1 MDISPQIHPKSTFQ
15 ELTAPII
22 LPDIYRWRYLFMP
35 TIRPSSDLRN
45 NYNEISE
52 LCHKYGEPVYI
63 TKNGQGDLAVMSIE
77 TYERLVGKFE
87 LYKLL
92 EEGTDAMKQKKVRSF
107 RLALNDI
114 QKGLKNE

>member
-1 MDISPQIHPKSTFQ
+1 
-15 ELTAPII
+15 
-22 LPDIYRWRYLFMP
+22 MP

-45 NYNEISE
+45 NYNEISKF
-52 LCHKYGEPVYI
+52 CHQFSEPVYI

-92 EEGTDAMKQKKVRSF
+92 DEGLNAMKDRKVRSF
-107 RLALNDI
+107 KEALSDI
-114 QKGLKNE
+114 QKGLKDE

>member
-1 MDISPQIHPKSTFQ
+1 
-15 ELTAPII
+15 
-22 LPDIYRWRYLFMP
+22 MP

-45 NYNEISE
+45 NYNEISQY
-52 LCHKYGEPVYI
+52 CHKYKEPVYI

-92 EEGTDAMKQKKVRSF
+92 DEGLDSMKEKKVRPF
-107 RLALNDI
+107 RDVLSDVK
-114 QKGLKNE
+114 KGLRDE